1 MHEWVQGGMEGGSK
15 ERRKQAR
22 NRIQGMGFQAFGK
35 LDCSPTKNKQ
45 CLIKSY
51 RKFEQIKCMKEE
63 DNRACY

>member
-1 MHEWVQGGMEGGSK
+1 MDEWAKGGIEGESK
-15 ERRKQAR
+15 EGRKQQR
-22 NRIQGMGFQAFGK
+22 NVIQIMVCQALGK